1 MAIVLIDAFNDV
13 VKAWN
18 SGDYIEVY
26 KYLDPKEF
34 IMKKVDDAG
43 SVVTGVDNLLAYM
56 AGQALQRPQFNP
68 AGCTEKHWPGD
79 TVGQVR
85 GTGEY
90 TDRTLPAAPP
100 TLPLKV
106 RFTFTFKRKT
116 DKDHWLLINAFAA
129 EM

>member
-1 MAIVLIDAFNDV
+1 MATVLLQAFADV
-13 VKAWN
+13 VNAWN
-18 SGDYIEVY
+18 AGDYIEVY

-56 AGQALQRPQFNP
+56 AGQALQKPQFNP
-68 AGCTEKHWPGD
+68 AGGYTEKRWKGE

-85 GTGEY
+85 GTGTY
-90 TDRTLPAAPP
+90 TDRTLPAPP
-100 TLPLKV
+100 TLPLNV